1 MRPLACVLT
10 LIATTASAAGVAEY
24 EALRVARPD
33 GRSLPVEGLTL
44 VRDAFRI
51 ELRSGTLHL
60 LTPVGGRTIGAVFI
74 GEGAYQLT
82 PATAAE
88 RRHLRL
94 VTGNDK
100 LEVLSDRFDR
110 LVLFFT
116 DQTAE
121 EMSAHAPM
129 AKGAPSEQAVRIYE
143 EYRRN
148 QPRDVQIN
156 LQLRLLADLLNR
168 PTRTD
173 GVFLAPVDGRTHGKA
188 LMVVDPLGISNLSPR
203 LADLSGEEV
212 ALIVTDPRKGGF
224 WYMSAPAKEAR
235 AGRGRPMRP
244 LADALSYEIDTTIES
259 LEMRGRA
266 TVTFAPLVPDLRV
279 LPLHIDETIR
289 IRSAVMLD
297 ADGRELPLAVIR
309 EELLVTGGASV
320 PDGDV
325 AIVFAAPLAQ
335 SRPVRVRFEYDGRD
349 VLQGGGGVYAVGAR
363 SSWYPNF
370 GTFVDLATYD
380 MTFRYPR
387 RNTLVS
393 VGRLMSERVEG
404 GQKIATWK
412 SDTPIRVAGFNY
424 GEFDKLATKDADTG
438 LSIGVYTNPAQSSQA
453 RIAQA
458 DAMNASRVASAFFGK
473 QPFPELSITQQ
484 VQSNFGQ
491 SWPSLVFLPSL
502 ALSTSTARAMNTTI
516 DPRAMPSLQEF
527 VNMVGWHEVSHQW
540 WGHLVGWQSYRDQ
553 WLSEG
558 FAEFTA
564 ALTLEITDSRR
575 SYDRFWSLRRGEIL
589 EKSGAVA
596 SYEAGAITQGFRLG
610 TERSPAAPQTML
622 YGKGAY
628 VLHMLRMMMREDGKD
643 PDRAFRAMMTDFTT
657 TWAGK
662 NPSTDDFQRVAE
674 KHMTPVMD
682 LARNRRLDYFFE
694 QWVHGTDIPQLTSTL
709 QAADLGNGRYRISG
723 AITQAGVPAG
733 FHTLVP
739 VYLDLGDDRIQ
750 RLGTIPV
757 TGAASQN
764 VSVEVQL
771 PQRPRRVV
779 INARNDVL
787 TR

>member
-1 MRPLACVLT
+1 MRPLACALT
-10 LIATTASAAGVAEY
+10 LIATTASAASVAEY
-24 EALRVARPD
+24 EAVRVARPD

-100 LEVLSDRFDR
+100 LEIFSDRFDR

-116 DQTAE
+116 DHTAE

-129 AKGAPSEQAVRIYE
+129 AKGAPNEQAVRIYE

-156 LQLRLLADLLNR
+156 LQLRVLADLLNR
-168 PTRTD
+168 PNRTD

-212 ALIVTDPRKGGF
+212 ALIATDPRKGGF
-224 WYMSAPAKEAR
+224 WYMSAPTKEAI

-244 LADALSYEIDTTIES
+244 LADALSYEIDTTIDS
-259 LEMRGRA
+259 LELRGRA
-266 TVTFAPLVPDLRV
+266 TVTFAPLVPNLRV

-309 EELLVTGGASV
+309 EELLVSGGASV

-325 AIVFAAPLAQ
+325 AVVFAAPLAQ

-393 VGRLMSERVEG
+393 VGRLVSERVEG
-404 GQKIATWK
+404 GQKIAAWK
-412 SDTPIRVAGFNY
+412 ADVPIRVAGFNY

-458 DAMNASRVASAFFGK
+458 DAMNASRVASAFFGR
-473 QPFPELSITQQ
+473 QPFAELSITQQ
-484 VQSNFGQ
+484 VQANFGQ

-575 SYDRFWSLRRGEIL
+575 SYDRFWTLRRGEIL
-589 EKSGAVA
+589 ERSGAVA

-610 TERSPAAPQTML
+610 TERSPGAPQTML

-643 PDRAFRAMMTDFTT
+643 PDRVFRAMMTDFTT
-657 TWAGK
+657 TWTGK

-694 QWVHGTDIPQLTSTL
+694 QWVHGTDIPQLTSSL
-709 QAADLGNGRYRISG
+709 QVGDLGNGRYRISG

-739 VYLDLGDDRIQ
+739 VYLDFGDDRIQ

-757 TGAASQN
+757 TGANSQN